1 MLLSAFPP
9 KRCAA
14 RGDRSG
20 RAAGR
25 SCHGRSAFASGAHG
39 IERRCCD
46 AAFDVRGL
54 ASKLTI
60 STTRLYA
67 AFEHAPTT
75 PAQAWASKVD
85 GANAVLIKGTRGCAD
100 LIVSRTA
107 AGGVI

>member
-1 MLLSAFPP
+1 MLP
-9 KRCAA
+9 AA
-14 RGDRSG
+14 PVTAVRLLR
-20 RAAGR
+20 RA
-25 SCHGRSAFASGAHG
+25 HTV

-54 ASKLTI
+54 ASELTI

-67 AFEHAPTT
+67 AFEHSPTT
-75 PAQAWASKVD
+75 PAQAWAWASKVD